1 MNLTS
6 KISLYDIL
14 AMILPGGLLIWC
26 LAQTGFGGRVIAA
39 YIRSLDTFPCKD
51 VWIATSL
58 LMFAY
63 IIGLVN
69 HVFTT
74 FLFDKVFHMRNN
86 SKHILSVVE
95 DLKREGIW
103 NKLKDLGIDKPKG
116 KAVDKEKSTIKCS
129 VIQYFVYQWN
139 SIKFVLSK
147 IRTGCK
153 LNQFDY
159 MVVDKY
165 YDAYTYSMK
174 NGLMSAIS
182 AIEYQ
187 IAMLEN
193 FFIPTI
199 WAVLV
204 LRKLNVACICGCCS
218 VQILYSGWICL
229 LLEGIIITIFLWIIL
244 SRMKKVYRIVFENY
258 EYYKRLEEKPKKKL
272 PKTNQAKQRKN
283 KNNIN

>member
-1 MNLTS
+1 MKTMNITS
-6 KISLYDIL
+6 RISLYDIL

-26 LAQTGFGGRVIAA
+26 LAQMDFIREIVAA
-39 YIRSLDTFPCKD
+39 YIRSLDTLPCKD
-51 VWIATSL
+51 LWMVTSL
-58 LMFAY
+58 LVFAY

-86 SKHILSVVE
+86 SRHILSVVK
-95 DLKREGIW
+95 DLKREEIW
-103 NKLKDLGIDKPKG
+103 KELTELGSEKLPKHISENTT
-116 KAVDKEKSTIKCS
+116 DEEESNTKCC
-129 VIQYFVYQWN
+129 VIRYLVHQWN
-139 SIKFVLSK
+139 SIKYVLNK
-147 IRTGCK
+147 IKTGCK
-153 LNQFDY
+153 INQFDY
-159 MVVDKY
+159 KVVDKY
-165 YDAYTYSMK
+165 YEAYTYSMK
-174 NGLMSAIS
+174 NGLMSTIS

-187 IAMLEN
+187 IAMLES
-193 FFIPTI
+193 FFIPTT

-258 EYYKRLEEKPKKKL
+258 EYYKRLEEKP
-272 PKTNQAKQRKN
+272 
-283 KNNIN
+283 